1 MRLLLPNMN
10 NDIWTGI
17 YGQQHTKELLQ
28 RIITSNR
35 IPHAFLFSGP
45 EGVGKYL
52 TAIRFAQALNS
63 NPTDNVTSEN
73 IAHKIAHH
81 SEPYLKF
88 IMPLPRGKN
97 ETSDNTSLEKL
108 SKEQLDLLKEE
119 TDKKISNPY
128 YHIYLE
134 NANNIK
140 ISSIR
145 EIRKFLS
152 MNFDEVKYR
161 IILISEAHLMNDEAQ
176 NALLKNL
183 EEPPEGAIFILLTS
197 NRNLLLDTIISRC
210 WSVNFE
216 PLSTEDIISILT
228 RNFSI
233 DEGTS
238 KSLALFSNGSV
249 YKALDFLKHD
259 FDSFKSRVINILR
272 YSIASKFHSAYKE
285 IQPLISDSS
294 GQSLKLVIQL
304 IIFWFV
310 DVQKNKHQIQDY
322 FFWEDSETV
331 EKFNLKFSNI
341 DINNI
346 VVNLS
351 NIEQSVDYNV
361 NLNILALNIIFEL
374 ASLRFNR
381 I

>member
-1 MRLLLPNMN
+1 
-10 NDIWTGI
+10 
-17 YGQQHTKELLQ
+17 
-28 RIITSNR
+28 
-35 IPHAFLFSGP
+35 
-45 EGVGKYL
+45 
-52 TAIRFAQALNS
+52 
-63 NPTDNVTSEN
+63 
-73 IAHKIAHH
+73 
-81 SEPYLKF
+81 
-88 IMPLPRGKN
+88 
-97 ETSDNTSLEKL
+97 
-108 SKEQLDLLKEE
+108 
-119 TDKKISNPY
+119 
-128 YHIYLE
+128 

-210 WSVNFE
+210 WLVNFE
-216 PLSTEDIISILT
+216 PLSTDDIISILT

-238 KSLALFSNGSV
+238 RSLALFSNGSV

-259 FDSFKSRVINILR
+259 FDNFKSRVINILR

-304 IIFWFV
+304 IIFWFI
-310 DVQKNKHQIQDY
+310 DVQKNKYQIQDY

-351 NIEQSVDYNV
+351 SIEQSVDYNV